1 MKKIIVSSNEAGQR
15 MDKLLAK
22 YLSEAPKS
30 FFYKMLR
37 KKNITLNGKK
47 AQGNEKLE
55 TGDEI
60 VFFLSDETYQKF
72 AGKPD
77 SSMQLLKQAAHSQKS
92 VPVLYEDEHLL
103 FLNKPVGMLSQK
115 SKPDDFSLNEYVI
128 TYLLQNGTLTEEE
141 LTSFRP
147 SICNRLDRNT
157 SGIVAAGKTLKGLQ
171 QLSEMFRSRTMEKY
185 YLTIV
190 SGQVAEQTYIHGYL
204 KKNEKTNKVTVKKTP
219 FEDAMEIETAYRPL
233 AHTAN
238 YTLLEVHLITGRTHQ
253 IRAHLASAG
262 YPVIGDTKYGNQ
274 EINIQ
279 LKKKYHLTAQLL
291 HAWRMHFPDT
301 KEALCTEDV
310 LSSLKGKTI
319 YAPIPEKFN
328 RIIKGEGI
336 RWEHGTQEG

>member
-72 AGKPD
+72 AGKPN
-77 SSMQLLKQAAHSQKS
+77 SSMQLFKQAAHLPKS

-115 SKPDDFSLNEYVI
+115 SKSDDFSLNEYVI

-190 SGQVAEQTYIHGYL
+190 SGQVTEPTYIHGYL

-262 YPVIGDTKYGNQ
+262 HPIIGDTKYGNQ

-301 KEALCTEDV
+301 KETVCTEDV
-310 LSSLKGKTI
+310 LSGLNGKTI
-319 YAPIPEKFN
+319 YAPIPEKFKQ
-328 RIIKGEGI
+328 IIKGEGI

>member
-77 SSMQLLKQAAHSQKS
+77 SSMQLLKQAPHSPKS

-190 SGQVAEQTYIHGYL
+190 SGQITEQTYIHGYL